1 MEKPQ
6 VKTLEDLK
14 QLGKDVKDAGY
25 KGLKT
30 NIFTFAET
38 PILEMQ
44 GFVGK
49 SGWPELNVDKHI
61 INGLVK
67 QIDALRSVE
76 RIWV

>member
-14 QLGKDVKDAGY
+14 QLGKDKRCRD

-44 GFVGK
+44 GFAGK
-49 SGWPELNVDKHI
+49 SGWPELNVDKH
-61 INGLVK
+61 N
-67 QIDALRSVE
+67 
-76 RIWV
+76 